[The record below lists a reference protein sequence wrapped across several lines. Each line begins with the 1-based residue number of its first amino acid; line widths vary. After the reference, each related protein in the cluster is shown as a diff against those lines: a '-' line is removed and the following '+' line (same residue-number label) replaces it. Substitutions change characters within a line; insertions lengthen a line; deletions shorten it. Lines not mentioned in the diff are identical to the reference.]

1 MPTGRK
7 AMLEVCKMKMT
18 PALSAEH
25 QRKWDESRWEC
36 KMDDPERNYDKSRMH
51 LNFEIHNGSVIAP
64 VDQSVCIKDKVDE
77 RIAQWKA
84 EQLAQTGVEPT
95 VRSTQHKSVCII
107 MGGNRERM
115 NELAFGN
122 QVLQERGN
130 NSHIKRMK
138 EIEQFALDN
147 YNALAKRVGEKNIVS
162 FIVHCDEKNCH
173 IHATIVPILED
184 GRLCAKDMFGGS
196 SRDAA
201 RDKMREWHD
210 WYAAINEK
218 WGLERGDD
226 IHETGARHKSLEEHN
241 RELHRENKSLEEE
254 LETKRRAVK
263 GLSTMIENLTIQRKE
278 IETEIENLEAQLQKS
293 DSDKKQI
300 TKDIVALHMKL
311 ATVKDR
317 LEEKHNKLN
326 KVYQELE
333 DLKES
338 YDSRM
343 EKVNDAIE
351 SDKLITNYLNHH
363 ASIIVKASILE
374 QVLYDAARICR
385 ELPRAEELAEDTFID
400 DRNFLRWND
409 VLKTG
414 MQVFLAGIN
423 GATNVAQTSGSGGTS
438 NDMPWRDKDE
448 DFLDWARRAMRY
460 AHAKH
465 YPGNRYRR
473 TQNR

>member
-1 MPTGRK
+1 
-7 AMLEVCKMKMT
+7 
-18 PALSAEH
+18 
-25 QRKWDESRWEC
+25 
-36 KMDDPERNYDKSRMH
+36 
-51 LNFEIHNGSVIAP
+51 

-147 YNALAKRVGEKNIVS
+147 YKALAKRVGEKNIVS

-254 LETKRRAVK
+254 LETKRRAVQ

-317 LEEKHNKLN
+317 LEEKHDKLN

-351 SDKLITNYLNHH
+351 SDKLIINYLNHH

-423 GATNVAQTSGSGGTS
+423 GATNVAQTSGGGGTS
-438 NDMPWRDKDE
+438 DDMPWRDKDE

-465 YPGNRYRR
+465 YPGNKFRKSKNY
-473 TQNR
+473 